1 MESYYYSI
9 ASSSAGN
16 CALYAQDGALLLIDL
31 GVSLRALPRALDQVG
46 LTPGQLT
53 GVVLTHEHSDHV
65 KGLEQFLKKTDVP
78 VYATIGTAAA
88 LTRGRALPRALCTF
102 DTGDRVRVGAL
113 TCESFA
119 TPHDAAQSVGYI
131 VRGGERDLG
140 FATDLG
146 RMTGDILT
154 ALTGCETV
162 VLESNHD
169 RQMLLAGRYPY
180 SLKQRILGERGHL
193 SNEEC
198 ARAACHLLR
207 TGTRKVILA
216 HLSQHNNTPIMA
228 AETTLGRAAEEQLT
242 VQYGREVRV
251 APVQSAVTRYLV
263 GEESPC

>member
-9 ASSSAGN
+9 ASSSSGN
-16 CALYAQDGALLLIDL
+16 CALYVQDGACLLIDL
-31 GVSLRALPRALDQVG
+31 GVSLRGLTRALEQVG

-78 VYATIGTAAA
+78 VYATLGTAAA
-88 LTRGRALPRALCTF
+88 LTRERALPRRLCPF

-119 TPHDAAQSVGYI
+119 TPHDAAQSVGYV
-131 VRGGERDLG
+131 VRGERRNLG

-146 RMTGDILT
+146 MMTPDILA

-180 SLKQRILGERGHL
+180 PLKQRILGTRGHL
-193 SNEEC
+193 SNDEC
-198 ARAACHLLR
+198 ARTACQLFR
-207 TGTRKVILA
+207 IGTRRIILA
-216 HLSQHNNTPIMA
+216 HLSQHNNTPVMA
-228 AETTLGRAAEEQLT
+228 AETTLGRAQAEHLP
-242 VQYGREVRV
+242 VRYGRELRV
-251 APVQSAVTRYLV
+251 APVQSAVTRYAM
-263 GEESPC
+263 EEEISC